1 LKLKH
6 DPEKWTLVFG
16 KDHAQTTAKAKYR
29 INLKSFRALV
39 RASLHQTRL
48 ARSLNGDQGNSPRLR
63 RIFINRGGDENKP
76 RSRGRKAYSKW
87 RSDMLRFI
95 LVNDRMPRVDVHCAL
110 CCTKIAASY
119 VREINTRFYY
129 CSRGCFA
136 SLPGWDSLCSNT
148 VVELCDEVRL
158 LPQAS
163 RLDRPALSAHAIL
176 LAGLQSR
183 VSATS

>member
-1 LKLKH
+1 MLK
-6 DPEKWTLVFG
+6 
-16 KDHAQTTAKAKYR
+16 QQAKAKYR

-48 ARSLNGDQGNSPRLR
+48 ARSLNGDQGNSPSLR

-87 RSDMLRFI
+87 RPDMLRFI
-95 LVNDRMPRVDVHCAL
+95 LVNDRMPRADVHCAL

-136 SLPGWDSLCSNT
+136 SHTRLGQLVLEHRSRA
-148 VVELCDEVRL
+148 VR
-158 LPQAS
+158 
-163 RLDRPALSAHAIL
+163 
-176 LAGLQSR
+176 
-183 VSATS
+183 